1 MSFSPASGG
10 EGGMTKAEL
19 AAHYAEASGRRVD
32 AIGWYEC
39 LALWKLAILLEGS
52 FKRFREGTT
61 EDPFF
66 ALLQGGVPRIAER
79 ALALTTRVEA

>member
-1 MSFSPASGG
+1 MIRHA
-10 EGGMTKAEL
+10 
-19 AAHYAEASGRRVD
+19 D

-61 EDPFF
+61 ADPFF
-66 ALLQGGVPRIAER
+66 ALLESGVPRIAER
-79 ALALTTRVEA
+79 ALALTSGARA